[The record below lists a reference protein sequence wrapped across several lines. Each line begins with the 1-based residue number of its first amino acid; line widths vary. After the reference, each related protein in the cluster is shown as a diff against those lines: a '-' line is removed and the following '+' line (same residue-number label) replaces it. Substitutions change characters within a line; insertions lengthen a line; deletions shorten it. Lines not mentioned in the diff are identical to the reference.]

1 MGGRPLWQAEIGR
14 IIARTEENLRAPRTG
29 PPLYKVPRVAEAA
42 FTAPLLHASFMT
54 STASAEERRTPA
66 PAATVPIE
74 PSPPPS
80 ASVIAALTSGLSG
93 EARTVAT
100 RLLEHTRADI
110 DLRSNLAGRHAQ
122 ALREELAHGLHE
134 AERRWVDLAKEIEA
148 TVSGAIE
155 AERQLRAGGEEKT
168 TRLEASVAATRKEL
182 LGLIGDGQAEL
193 VEQGGVLRQVEQEL
207 LAFKAETEV
216 ALAEEGKRLSALAER
231 QRVAAGE
238 LDTAAAGETI
248 GRLQELETALLKERE
263 LRKAVEAELG
273 ELRCSVAQ
281 ERDRLPAEIE
291 AAVAREVA
299 LSGGGAAAV
308 AALEDKVKECGR
320 LLLRMGGDLME
331 EGRRRQAIEAPDP
344 AVHPAA
350 RLATPGTRPRP
361 VHDPLRVGGGA
372 GAAAAPLVG
381 GGGVAP
387 RRPLAAQH
395 GRSPPPR
402 PFRHVASRALRIPAR
417 AVAARGVR
425 GAGAAVGAPA
435 ARGVGGGGAQRR
447 RQPGCVGA
455 SVAPCR
461 GGCDVVCSDL
471 LCRRLCS
478 RPVRSAG
485 PGRARGA
492 LRLRLVRAAGREGH
506 RAAPHARLLSLRREP
521 LLVRAAALRRAVG
534 RRSVAH
540 DARAAGRARAAD
552 SRQAWRA
559 GRGLSRHSERGPVKS
574 ANS

>member
-54 STASAEERRTPA
+54 SAASAEERRTPA

-193 VEQGGVLRQVEQEL
+193 VEQGGVLRQVEQESELGWGQGSRCEEEGAFTASGCEQEL

-231 QRVAAGE
+231 QR
-238 LDTAAAGETI
+238 
-248 GRLQELETALLKERE
+248 ELETALLKERE

-331 EGRRRQAIEAPDP
+331 EGRRRQAIEAE
-344 AVHPAA
+344 V
-350 RLATPGTRPRP
+350 
-361 VHDPLRVGGGA
+361 
-372 GAAAAPLVG
+372 
-381 GGGVAP
+381 
-387 RRPLAAQH
+387 QE
-395 GRSPPPR
+395 
-402 PFRHVASRALRIPAR
+402 
-417 AVAARGVR
+417 
-425 GAGAAVGAPA
+425 
-435 ARGVGGGGAQRR
+435 
-447 RQPGCVGA
+447 
-455 SVAPCR
+455 
-461 GGCDVVCSDL
+461 
-471 LCRRLCS
+471 
-478 RPVRSAG
+478 
-485 PGRARGA
+485 
-492 LRLRLVRAAGREGH
+492 LRLRLSSVEVVSHPAVRSPLGMGGAPPPDLFAMSQ
-506 RAAPHARLLSLRREP
+506 AAPSGSPPALSRPAACEAPAQQWVHPLPEASVAEALSGGGSLAASEPPSRPAGAVATWSAATSSAVDSALCRFARPGQGGHEALSASASYAQLVARGIAPPLTRDSSLSAASPSSCELLPSAAP
-521 LLVRAAALRRAVG
+521 TAAAALRMTREQL
-534 RRSVAH
+534 
-540 DARAAGRARAAD
+540 DARVQQILGKHGALAAASRATASAA
-552 SRQAWRA
+552 
-559 GRGLSRHSERGPVKS
+559 L
-574 ANS
+574 

>member
-54 STASAEERRTPA
+54 SAASAEERRTPA

-193 VEQGGVLRQVEQEL
+193 VEQGGVLRQVEQESELGWGQGARCEEEGAFTASGCEQEL

-248 GRLQELETALLKERE
+248 GRLQARGGGGWRGGEGGGWAVAGGRWRWRGPDAACPMPAWLTGGRSPTPLAPACLACLGLQELETALLKERE

-281 ERDRLPAEIE
+281 ER
-291 AAVAREVA
+291 
-299 LSGGGAAAV
+299 
-308 AALEDKVKECGR
+308 
-320 LLLRMGGDLME
+320 
-331 EGRRRQAIEAPDP
+331 
-344 AVHPAA
+344 
-350 RLATPGTRPRP
+350 
-361 VHDPLRVGGGA
+361 
-372 GAAAAPLVG
+372 G
-381 GGGVAP
+381 GGG
-387 RRPLAAQH
+387 
-395 GRSPPPR
+395 GR
-402 PFRHVASRALRIPAR
+402 ACL
-417 AVAARGVR
+417 
-425 GAGAAVGAPA
+425 
-435 ARGVGGGGAQRR
+435 GG
-447 RQPGCVGA
+447 
-455 SVAPCR
+455 
-461 GGCDVVCSDL
+461 
-471 LCRRLCS
+471 RRLTPSPC
-478 RPVRSAG
+478 
-485 PGRARGA
+485 
-492 LRLRLVRAAGREGH
+492 
-506 RAAPHARLLSLRREP
+506 
-521 LLVRAAALRRAVG
+521 
-534 RRSVAH
+534 
-540 DARAAGRARAAD
+540 
-552 SRQAWRA
+552 Q
-559 GRGLSRHSERGPVKS
+559 
-574 ANS
+574 

>member
-1 MGGRPLWQAEIGR
+1 LSAKRRYAGQAPLPPLVATMGGRPLWQAEIGR

-54 STASAEERRTPA
+54 SAASAEERRTPA

-331 EGRRRQAIEAPDP
+331 EGRRRQAIEAEVQELRLRLSSVEVVSHPAVRSPLGMGGAPPPTFSPCRKPRPPDP
-344 AVHPAA
+344 
-350 RLATPGTRPRP
+350 RPRCRGP
-361 VHDPLRVGGGA
+361 RRARRRRSSGCTRCPRRRWRRRS
-372 GAAAAPLVG
+372 AAAAAWLRRSLRRALPGRLRRGLQRPPLPSTLLSAG
-381 GGGVAP
+381 SLGRARAGT
-387 RRPLAAQH
+387 R
-395 GRSPPPR
+395 RSPPPPR
-402 PFRHVASRALRIPAR
+402 TRSWSRGASRRPSR
-417 AVAARGVR
+417 ATPLSPPR
-425 GAGAAVGAPA
+425 APPRA
-435 ARGVGGGGAQRR
+435 SCCPPPRR
-447 RQPGCVGA
+447 RPPQRCA
-455 SVAPCR
+455 
-461 GGCDVVCSDL
+461 
-471 LCRRLCS
+471 
-478 RPVRSAG
+478 
-485 PGRARGA
+485 
-492 LRLRLVRAAGREGH
+492 
-506 RAAPHARLLSLRREP
+506 
-521 LLVRAAALRRAVG
+521 
-534 RRSVAH
+534 
-540 DARAAGRARAAD
+540 
-552 SRQAWRA
+552 
-559 GRGLSRHSERGPVKS
+559 
-574 ANS
+574 